1 MKKACNDCH
10 EIHLRVLHNVGT
22 SGSCVCLITPKDS
35 TSIAISVGGDKV
47 YLKFVPVIVSHGSK
61 LLQTYAILDDAAE
74 HTIILSATAEYLEL
88 ELELKQSSLL

>member
-1 MKKACNDCH
+1 M
-10 EIHLRVLHNVGT
+10 
-22 SGSCVCLITPKDS
+22 
-35 TSIAISVGGDKV
+35 

-88 ELELKQSSLL
+88 EGEAEFLALRTVRQDIARLAVASVNFFLASS